1 MPCGLAPC
9 PPARPCSARS
19 PEVRQ
24 APKKDWQLQCR
35 IAAASRKA
43 LRSAA
48 LKLCG
53 NIEFAFT
60 STMPSTLSGCQHQGN
75 RRDLD
80 RLGNTS
86 ASAQAARNGPR
97 GPQEGEAM
105 EAMRPVQSQTFEAE
119 GTPGK
124 PWQAQQAFSRS
135 PAAQQQCL
143 AICFSTCKGD

>member
-80 RLGNTS
+80 HLGNTS
-86 ASAQAARNGPR
+86 AGGLVGSANRANHAKRPLFCSPCAKLLTRQQRYFAPVGEPSK
-97 GPQEGEAM
+97 PQPDKLIHPF
-105 EAMRPVQSQTFEAE
+105 R
-119 GTPGK
+119 
-124 PWQAQQAFSRS
+124 
-135 PAAQQQCL
+135 
-143 AICFSTCKGD
+143 